1 MSNSR
6 STLRSVELASSRSP
20 NEVFILVARHRLVTR
35 PNRSARRALDSAR
48 VLDKVVEN
56 QLPLVARMPEAS
68 RHRAA
73 DFLAELVLLSDAYRH
88 HAAGWITRRELERR
102 GLFTMKRLSVIRRHS
117 LSRTQF
123 TEQD

>member
-1 MSNSR
+1 M
-6 STLRSVELASSRSP
+6 
-20 NEVFILVARHRLVTR
+20 
-35 PNRSARRALDSAR
+35 
-48 VLDKVVEN
+48 EN
-56 QLPLVARMPEAS
+56 QLPLVARMPEGAA
-68 RHRAA
+68 RAA

-102 GLFTMKRLSVIRRHS
+102 GLFTMQRLSVIRRHS